1 MKNIYRG
8 IVIGLM
14 CVLVWTNIS
23 SCFDVKSIHED
34 VQDIKYSIDMIE
46 HYTHETRMDVDKI
59 EWRVK

>member
-1 MKNIYRG
+1 MKHIYRG

-34 VQDIKYSIDMIE
+34 VQDIKHSIDRIE
-46 HYTHETRMDVDKI
+46 HFTQEMMSDVDMI